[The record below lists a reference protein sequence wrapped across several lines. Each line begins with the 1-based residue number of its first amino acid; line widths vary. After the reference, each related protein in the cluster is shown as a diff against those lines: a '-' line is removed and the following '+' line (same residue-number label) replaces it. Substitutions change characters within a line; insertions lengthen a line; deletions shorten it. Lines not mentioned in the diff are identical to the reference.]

1 MAERRT
7 GSGLGLAASVASAV
21 AAWRLRAT
29 KAQRTAERLRGA
41 VLGERRWSRGLG
53 TELHRLQRR
62 GASLGGGDDVRD
74 LVLRTAMELLGAN
87 KGLLLSR
94 SDVDGD
100 GDLDL
105 VCAHGFER
113 DPEHDAVAQR
123 FARVVLER
131 DETVREDD
139 PPHGSELHCLVA
151 IP

>member
-1 MAERRT
+1 MN
-7 GSGLGLAASVASAV
+7 
-21 AAWRLRAT
+21 
-29 KAQRTAERLRGA
+29 
-41 VLGERRWSRGLG
+41 
-53 TELHRLQRR
+53 
-62 GASLGGGDDVRD
+62 
-74 LVLRTAMELLGAN
+74 LLGAQ

-94 SDVDGD
+94 SDADGD

-139 PPHGSELHCLVA
+139 PPAGSELRCLAAVRLPCLRRDRDRA
-151 IP
+151 GRSPGGHRPPGPPLALPGT